1 MSNFKTVEAGSPLQ
15 KENKFMTEQDLNS
28 EVEEVA
34 PPESV
39 ENEST
44 QRQEPTIDIEAQ
56 KREEIKDRDF
66 RAMRQRQKE
75 LEWEIKQRDEML
87 KLMQMQQPQAPQTVA
102 EPEDA
107 DEDYIPAGKV
117 KGIARKTMQPLE
129 KKIQELESKLA
140 QQEQQKLIQNLR
152 SQYSDFDD
160 VVNVDTLEILEKQE
174 PELAATIAQFK
185 DPYKMGLHSYKYIKA
200 LGLLEKVPDARH
212 KKEVIQKLEKNAKAI
227 QSPTAYDKRP
237 IAQAY
242 VSTQADNKR
251 LYEEMMGYAS
261 KATGF

>member
-1 MSNFKTVEAGSPLQ
+1 
-15 KENKFMTEQDLNS
+15 MTEQDLNS
-28 EVEEVA
+28 DELEVA
-34 PPESV
+34 PLDTV
-39 ENEST
+39 DNESM
-44 QRQEPTIDIEAQ
+44 QSEESIIDIESQ

-75 LEWEIKQRDEML
+75 LEWEIKQKNELLDKFL
-87 KLMQMQQPQAPQTVA
+87 QSQQTQVVQPIA

-107 DEDYIPAGKV
+107 DDDFVPAGKV
-117 KGIARKTMQPLE
+117 KGIAKKAVQPLE

-140 QQEQQKLIQNLR
+140 EQEQQKLIQNLR

-200 LGLLEKVPDARH
+200 LGLIDKVPDARH
-212 KKEVIQKLEKNAKAI
+212 KKEIVQKLEKNSKAV
-227 QSPTAYDKRP
+227 QSPTSYDKRP

-242 VSTQADNKR
+242 VTTRADNKR

>member
-1 MSNFKTVEAGSPLQ
+1 
-15 KENKFMTEQDLNS
+15 MTDQDLNS
-28 EVEEVA
+28 DELEVA
-34 PPESV
+34 PLENV
-39 ENEST
+39 DNESMQAEET
-44 QRQEPTIDIEAQ
+44 QIDVEAQ
-56 KREEIKDRDF
+56 RREEAKERDF
-66 RAMRQRQKE
+66 RALRQRQKE
-75 LEWEIKQRDEML
+75 LEWENKQKDEL
-87 KLMQMQQPQAPQTVA
+87 LQRLMQQQQPQATQPIA

-107 DEDYIPAGKV
+107 DEDFVPAGRV
-117 KGIARKTMQPLE
+117 KGIAQKAVQPLE

-140 QQEQQKLIQNLR
+140 QQEQQKLIQGLR

-174 PELAATIAQFK
+174 PELAATIASFK

-200 LGLLEKVPDARH
+200 LGLIDKVPDARH
-212 KKEVIQKLEKNAKAI
+212 KKEVVQKLERNAKAV

-251 LYEEMMGYAS
+251 IYEEMMGYAS
-261 KATGF
+261 KANGF

>member
-1 MSNFKTVEAGSPLQ
+1 
-15 KENKFMTEQDLNS
+15 MTDQDLNS
-28 EVEEVA
+28 DELEVA
-34 PPESV
+34 PLENV
-39 ENEST
+39 DNESMHV
-44 QRQEPTIDIEAQ
+44 QEPQIDVEAQ
-56 KREEIKDRDF
+56 RREEAKERDF
-66 RAMRQRQKE
+66 RALRQRQKE
-75 LEWEIKQRDEML
+75 LEWENKQKDEL
-87 KLMQMQQPQAPQTVA
+87 LQRLMQQQQPKVEQPIA

-107 DEDYIPAGKV
+107 DDDYVPAGRV
-117 KGIARKTMQPLE
+117 KGIARKAVAPLE
-129 KKIQELESKLA
+129 QKIQELESKLA

-200 LGLLEKVPDARH
+200 LGLLDKVPEARH
-212 KKEVIQKLEKNAKAI
+212 KKEVVQKLERNAKAV

-261 KATGF
+261 KANGF

>member
-1 MSNFKTVEAGSPLQ
+1 
-15 KENKFMTEQDLNS
+15 MTEQDLNS
-28 EVEEVA
+28 EYEEVA
-34 PPESV
+34 PLESV
-39 ENEST
+39 NDESM
-44 QRQEPTIDIEAQ
+44 QSQESVDNEAQ
-56 KREEIKDRDF
+56 KRDEIKDRDF

-75 LEWEIKQRDEML
+75 MEWEIKQKDEML
-87 KLMQMQQPQAPQTVA
+87 NRFMQTQQSKAQETIA

-107 DEDYIPAGKV
+107 DEDFVPAGRV
-117 KGIARKTMQPLE
+117 KGIARKAVQPLE

-140 QQEQQKLIQNLR
+140 QQDQQKLIQNLR

-174 PELAATIAQFK
+174 PELAATIASFA

-200 LGLLEKVPDARH
+200 LGLLDKVPDARH
-212 KKEVIQKLEKNAKAI
+212 KKEVVQKLERNAKAV

-237 IAQAY
+237 IAQAF

-251 LYEEMMGYAS
+251 LYEEMMGYAA
-261 KATGF
+261 KANGF

>member
-1 MSNFKTVEAGSPLQ
+1 MS
-15 KENKFMTEQDLNS
+15 EQDLNS
-28 EVEEVA
+28 VEEEVA
-34 PPESV
+34 PLENVDNESMQSPESTV
-39 ENEST
+39 
-44 QRQEPTIDIEAQ
+44 DLEAQ
-56 KREEIKDRDF
+56 RREESKERDF
-66 RAMRQRQKE
+66 RALRQRQKE
-75 LEWEIKQRDEML
+75 MEWEIKQKDEL
-87 KLMQMQQPQAPQTVA
+87 LNRFMQTQQPQAQQPIA

-107 DEDYIPAGKV
+107 DEDYVPAGKV
-117 KGIARKTMQPLE
+117 KGIARRTMEPLE

-152 SQYSDFDD
+152 GQYSDFDD

-174 PELAATIAQFK
+174 PELAATIASFK

-200 LGLLEKVPDARH
+200 LGLVDKVPDARH
-212 KKEVIQKLEKNAKAI
+212 KKEVVQKLEKNAKAV

>member
-1 MSNFKTVEAGSPLQ
+1 MTD
-15 KENKFMTEQDLNS
+15 ENLNS
-28 EVEEVA
+28 DELEVA
-34 PPESV
+34 PLKNV
-39 ENEST
+39 DNESM
-44 QRQEPTIDIEAQ
+44 QSQEPQIDVEAQ
-56 KREEIKDRDF
+56 KREEAKERDF
-66 RAMRQRQKE
+66 RALRQRQKE
-75 LEWEIKQRDEML
+75 LEWENKQKDEL
-87 KLMQMQQPQAPQTVA
+87 LQRFMQQQQPQAAQPIV
-102 EPEDA
+102 EPDEP

-117 KGIARKTMQPLE
+117 KGIARKAVEPLMQE
-129 KKIQELESKLA
+129 INELKSKLA
-140 QQEQQKLIQNLR
+140 AQEQQKLIQNLR

-174 PELAATIAQFK
+174 PELAATISQFK

-200 LGLLEKVPDARH
+200 LGLVDKVPEARQ

-242 VSTQADNKR
+242 VTTQADNKK

>member
-1 MSNFKTVEAGSPLQ
+1 MDL
-15 KENKFMTEQDLNS
+15 MDEQDLNS
-28 EVEEVA
+28 EGQEIATLETVA
-34 PPESV
+34 
-39 ENEST
+39 NEST
-44 QRQEPTIDIEAQ
+44 HQEPIQNSSEAVN
-56 KREEIKDRDF
+56 KAEEQDRNW
-66 RAMRQRQKE
+66 RQMRQRQKE
-75 LEWEIKQRDEML
+75 MEWELKQKDEL
-87 KLMQMQQPQAPQTVA
+87 LNKVLQAQQPQAVQPIA
-102 EPEDA
+102 EVEEP
-107 DEDYIPAGKV
+107 DEEFVPAGKV
-117 KGIARKTMQPLE
+117 KGIARKAVQPLE
-129 KKIQELESKLA
+129 KKIQELENKLA
-140 QQEQQKLIQNLR
+140 QQDQQKLIQGLR

-200 LGLLEKVPDARH
+200 LGLADKVPDARH
-212 KKEVIQKLEKNAKAI
+212 KKEVIQKLEKNAKAV

-251 LYEEMMGYAS
+251 IYEEMMGYAA